1 MRDEMKFLDANVF
14 VYAYYKPRKQLSQKE
29 IDMKEAA
36 QRIIANIFEGKDRVL
51 TSVVHLSEV
60 VNILK
65 HGFPTDQVSEIMRGV
80 FMLENVIVAD
90 VTRDIYFAA
99 NELGDNLRLDAN
111 DALAVDIMKLNGISE
126 IYSFDE
132 DFDKVEGIRRIS
144 SS

>member
-1 MRDEMKFLDANVF
+1 MKFLDANVF
-14 VYAYYKPRKQLSQKE
+14 IYAYYKPRKQLSQKE

-36 QRIIANIFEGKDRVL
+36 QRIIANIYEGKERVL
-51 TSVVHLSEV
+51 TTVVHLSEV

-65 HGFPTDQVSEIMRGV
+65 HGLPTDQVSEIMRGV
-80 FMLENVIVAD
+80 LMLENVTVVE

-111 DALAVDIMKLNGISE
+111 DALAVDIMKLNGLSE

>member
-1 MRDEMKFLDANVF
+1 MKFLDANVF